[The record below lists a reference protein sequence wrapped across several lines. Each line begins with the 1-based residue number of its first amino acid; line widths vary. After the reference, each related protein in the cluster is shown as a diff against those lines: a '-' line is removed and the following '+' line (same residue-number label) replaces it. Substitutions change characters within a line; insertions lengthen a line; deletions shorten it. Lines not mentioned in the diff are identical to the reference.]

1 MVMDLGALFSGGKD
15 GTFAIFLARKCGYHV
30 SCLISII
37 SKNPYSYMFHTP
49 SISKVEQQA
58 SVMSIPLLVHET
70 EGEKEKELVDLENAI
85 RKAKEQYGIE
95 GIITGA
101 IESTYQGSRIQKICN
116 NLDIECFNPLWQ
128 KDQFELLEDLIVN
141 DFEVVITA
149 SAAYPLDSS
158 WLGKKID
165 REFTRQ
171 IKPLN
176 EKFGI
181 NPAGEGGEFETFVLD
196 CPVFTRGL
204 KILNTSIVSSDNNHR
219 MEVTVG

>member
-1 MVMDLGALFSGGKD
+1 MMMNLGALFSGGKD
-15 GTFAIFLARKCGYHV
+15 STFSIFLARKCGYHV
-30 SCLISII
+30 SCLISLI

-58 SVMSIPLLVHET
+58 GVMSIPLLIHET
-70 EGEKEKELVDLENAI
+70 EGEKEKELVDLEKAI
-85 RKAKEQYGIE
+85 RKARQQYGIE

-101 IESTYQGSRIQKICN
+101 IESTYQASRIQRICN

-128 KDQFELLEDLIVN
+128 KDQFELLEDLIRN

-149 SAAYPLDSS
+149 AAAYPLDPS

-171 IKPLN
+171 IKALH
-176 EKFGI
+176 EKYGI
-181 NPAGEGGEFETFVLD
+181 NPAGEGGEFETFVLN
-196 CPVFTRGL
+196 CPLFTRGL
-204 KILNTSIVSSDNNHR
+204 KILNTSIVSSDGSHR
-219 MEVTVG
+219 MEVSVG